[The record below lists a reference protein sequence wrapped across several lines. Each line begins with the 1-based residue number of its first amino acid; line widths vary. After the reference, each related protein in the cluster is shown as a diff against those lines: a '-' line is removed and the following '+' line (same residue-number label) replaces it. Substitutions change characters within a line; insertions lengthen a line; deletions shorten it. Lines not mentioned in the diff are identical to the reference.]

1 MININSYNPYKQKIW
16 ESHKNFK
23 TVKEAWDKKTLS
35 TAVLVQLT
43 ENKFLLV
50 GLFHFGL
57 CDIICLGARCGG
69 FVRCH
74 CLGWTTFPRIPFPV
88 CFWSGQATREVL
100 LQYLGDRSWMAAICS
115 SLISLT
121 LLTHL
126 IVLRLNQAGCY
137 SPFPESPF
145 SFSDFLARGVRLVH
159 WWKALVSTRCAYH
172 QSQRKREWTCV
183 LVCSHGLQVLLL
195 FSRYNYLP
203 FQLHS
208 LWTPSSS
215 TRHKDKGLSQLLRLS
230 SPY

>member
-1 MININSYNPYKQKIW
+1 M
-16 ESHKNFK
+16 
-23 TVKEAWDKKTLS
+23 
-35 TAVLVQLT
+35 
-43 ENKFLLV
+43 

-88 CFWSGQATREVL
+88 CFWSGQATREVF

-126 IVLRLNQAGCY
+126 IGLRQNQAGCC

-145 SFSDFLARGVRLVH
+145 SFSDFWARGVRLVY

-172 QSQRKREWTCV
+172 QSQRKREWTRV
-183 LVCSHGLQVLLL
+183 LVCSHGLQVLLV
-195 FSRYNYLP
+195 FPHVISTFPSRCIPCELQAP
-203 FQLHS
+203 APDIKARTLA
-208 LWTPSSS
+208 SSYDCQVPIKYIYVCVCVKYIYVCVYICIY
-215 TRHKDKGLSQLLRLS
+215 TYTHIY
-230 SPY
+230 SPYNTPRQ